1 MKKFFQI
8 LLIVTMF
15 CFTGSSFALSET
27 ADNVF
32 KAGVSI
38 SEQVPKALFGT
49 WRVAS
54 EMIDTDSPGN
64 FKKNNVDIWNLS
76 KDSNVIKLS
85 NPFSGATASI
95 TVSYACNNAIRFTK
109 KSKYD
114 GKMLTDTVE
123 LYLDKETFSG
133 INTIV
138 LETLS
143 DVDNSVIKTAKATY
157 TLKGEKIAG
166 EYIK

>member
-1 MKKFFQI
+1 MKKFFQLIIIFTFIVFAQGNFAVCETVAPI
-8 LLIVTMF
+8 L
-15 CFTGSSFALSET
+15 
-27 ADNVF
+27 

-49 WRVAS
+49 WRVSS
-54 EMIDTDSPGN
+54 EIINTDSPGN

-76 KDSNVIKLS
+76 KDANVIKLS

-109 KSKYD
+109 KSNYD
-114 GKMLTDTVE
+114 GKVLTDTVE

-133 INTIV
+133 VNTII

-157 TLKGEKIAG
+157 KLIGEKIAG
-166 EYIK
+166 EHIK